1 VRDETFGERRDQR
14 LLAGLPRGT
23 AYVYALLCLLALIA
37 YGMVWRDAPVIAGDS
52 PSYLAVARD
61 LSDLQLERVHDRSP
75 GYPLFLV
82 GLGSSERPTRVLFFA
97 TLLLHLGSI
106 WLLGIVLFQA
116 GAGERW
122 LKLLCLGLILPPY
135 AESSAYVMTETLAQF
150 TLVVGFTALMFWIS
164 RRRAWWLVLSGV
176 ALGYAALTR
185 PAYQALAPA
194 LAVILC
200 LIPLV
205 TRPSFTIRDALRAG
219 VGLAV
224 IAVGM
229 LGIYA
234 VVNGSAT
241 GYFGITPMLGF
252 NLSTRTVSVI
262 ERLPDEYADAR
273 EIMIR
278 ARDAQLVRSGSSHTG
293 YSYIHEARPQLAELT
308 GLDTPQLSAYTLRLN
323 LLLIRAAPLQYLEE
337 VAKAVGPYW
346 FPSARELAI
355 MSSRRIQLLWVAL
368 HFAIVLI
375 FALQFIVMTGMGLH
389 QITRWLIGA
398 ELPRSAVERDLFR
411 ASAYVIATVI
421 VIYTMVLSCMVD
433 VGDTRQRV
441 PTDVFILF
449 LTLLGV
455 HWWWLTARRAV
466 AQRSAGI
473 SPVEAGGSETTVM
486 VG

>member
-1 VRDETFGERRDQR
+1 
-14 LLAGLPRGT
+14 
-23 AYVYALLCLLALIA
+23 
-37 YGMVWRDAPVIAGDS
+37 
-52 PSYLAVARD
+52 
-61 LSDLQLERVHDRSP
+61 
-75 GYPLFLV
+75 
-82 GLGSSERPTRVLFFA
+82 
-97 TLLLHLGSI
+97 
-106 WLLGIVLFQA
+106 
-116 GAGERW
+116 
-122 LKLLCLGLILPPY
+122 
-135 AESSAYVMTETLAQF
+135 
-150 TLVVGFTALMFWIS
+150 
-164 RRRAWWLVLSGV
+164 
-176 ALGYAALTR
+176 
-185 PAYQALAPA
+185 
-194 LAVILC
+194 
-200 LIPLV
+200 
-205 TRPSFTIRDALRAG
+205 
-219 VGLAV
+219 
-224 IAVGM
+224 
-229 LGIYA
+229 
-234 VVNGSAT
+234 
-241 GYFGITPMLGF
+241 
-252 NLSTRTVSVI
+252 
-262 ERLPDEYADAR
+262 
-273 EIMIR
+273 MIR

-375 FALQFIVMTGMGLH
+375 FALQFLVMTGMGLH
-389 QITRWLIGA
+389 QITRWVIGA
-398 ELPRSAVERDLFR
+398 ELPPSAVERDLFR

-466 AQRSAGI
+466 PQRSAGI
-473 SPVEAGGSETTVM
+473 GPVEAGRPATTAM